1 MHQPIRLAVLGA
13 IGGLLISGASMAA
26 TDSYN
31 PLLVSPETQ
40 IEVIDL
46 TVTDAVRDRTL
57 PIRVYLP
64 AETQP
69 APVVLFSHGLG
80 GSCKNNPYLGR
91 HWSGRGYAVVF
102 VQHPGS
108 DETVWQDTPA
118 GERLA
123 ALTKAASLSNFLLRV
138 GDIPVVLD
146 ALTQWHNQ
154 EEHALQGRL
163 DLTSVG
169 MSGHSFGAIT
179 TQAVSG
185 QRMLTGTA
193 AFTDPRI
200 KAAVALSPS
209 KPAAGSAQRA
219 FGSVRIPW
227 MLMTGNRDVSFIGE
241 ADAASRLAVFA
252 ALPPGDKYEV
262 VLYDAEH
269 SAFHED
275 ALPGDTQA
283 RNPNHHRA
291 VLALSTAFWD
301 ACLLD
306 NPEAKAWLKGDG
318 PRSILEEKDRW
329 QTK

>member
-1 MHQPIRLAVLGA
+1 MLQRIRQAVLCAAGA
-13 IGGLLISGASMAA
+13 VLFSGVAMAG
-26 TDSYN
+26 DGYN
-31 PLLVSPETQ
+31 PLLISQEPQVEM
-40 IEVIDL
+40 VDL
-46 TVTDAVRDRTL
+46 TVTDAGRDRDI

-69 APVVLFSHGLG
+69 AAVILFSHGLG
-80 GSCKNNPYLGR
+80 GSCRNNPYLGR

-108 DETVWQDTPA
+108 DEAVWQDKPA

-123 ALTKAASLSNFLLRV
+123 ALTKAASLSNFLLRAQ
-138 GDIPVVLD
+138 DIPAVLN
-146 ALTQWHNQ
+146 ALQRWQ
-154 EEHALQGRL
+154 DEAGHALQGRL
-163 DLTSVG
+163 DLTRVG

-200 KAAVALSPS
+200 DAAVMMSPS
-209 KPAAGSAQRA
+209 SPAAGSAQRA

-227 MLMTGNRDVSFIGE
+227 MLMTGTKDVSFIGE

-252 ALPPGDKYEV
+252 ALPPGNKYEL
-262 VLYDAEH
+262 VLNNAEH
-269 SAFHED
+269 SAFNESP
-275 ALPGDTQA
+275 LPGDIET

-301 ACLLD
+301 AYLRD
-306 NPEAKAWLKGDG
+306 DPAAKDWLDG
-318 PRSILEEKDRW
+318 PRPQTVLEENDRW
-329 QTK
+329 QIK

>member
-1 MHQPIRLAVLGA
+1 MHQRIRQAVLGA
-13 IGGLLISGASMAA
+13 IGGLLISGAAMAV
-26 TDSYN
+26 TDGYN
-31 PLLVSPETQ
+31 PLLLSEAPQTEIV
-40 IEVIDL
+40 DL
-46 TVTDAVRDRTL
+46 TVTDAVRDRIL

-64 AETQP
+64 AETKS
-69 APVVLFSHGLG
+69 AAVVLFSHGLG
-80 GSCKNNPYLGR
+80 GSCRNNPYLGR
-91 HWSGRGYAVVF
+91 HWAGRGYAVVF

-108 DETVWQDTPA
+108 DESVWQDKPA

-123 ALTKAASLSNFLLRV
+123 ALTKAASLSNFLLRA

-146 ALTQWHNQ
+146 ALTRWHGQ
-154 EEHALQGRL
+154 EGHALQGRL
-163 DLTSVG
+163 DLTRVG

-209 KPAAGSAQRA
+209 RPAAGSAQRA
-219 FGSVRIPW
+219 FGSVHIPW
-227 MLMTGNRDVSFIGE
+227 MLMTGTKDVSFIGE

-252 ALPPGDKYEV
+252 SLPAGDKYEA

-275 ALPGDTQA
+275 ALPGDTEP

-301 ACLLD
+301 AYLLD
-306 NPEAKAWLKGDG
+306 NPDAKAWLKGDG
-318 PRSILEEKDRW
+318 PRSILEENDRW